1 MTQRA
6 NEPMGML
13 RGGGT
18 APAAAPAFALE
29 EHLFFWFTQVLDRRD
44 RNLAAALKSY
54 GLRAPEWRAL
64 ASLHARH
71 RLSMSEL
78 ADLTSIERTT
88 LSRTVDRMARKGWVV
103 RLSDTSDARVTRL
116 APTAAGERLFARIWP
131 AVHELNEA
139 AVVGIPE
146 PLVAT
151 VRLVLEGMRRNLD
164 ASLVARGRRTTEKL
178 KKLKEE
184 VGHGR

>member
-1 MTQRA
+1 MTQRVFDPA
-6 NEPMGML
+6 DGRSGNEP
-13 RGGGT
+13 R
-18 APAAAPAFALE
+18 APEFALE
-29 EHLFFWFTQVLDRRD
+29 QHLFFWFTQVLDRRD
-44 RNLAAALKSY
+44 RNLADALKSY
-54 GLRAPEWRAL
+54 GLRAPEWRVL
-64 ASLHARH
+64 ASLHSRH

-88 LSRTVDRMARKGWVV
+88 LSRTVDRMVRKGWVV

-116 APTAAGERLFARIWP
+116 APTASGERLFVRIWP

-139 AVVGIPE
+139 AVAGIPE

-164 ASLVARGRRTTEKL
+164 ASLAARGRRSRKSA
-178 KKLKEE
+178 
-184 VGHGR
+184 

>member
-1 MTQRA
+1 MSTRVFDPGDAGRA
-6 NEPMGML
+6 IDA
-13 RGGGT
+13 R
-18 APAAAPAFALE
+18 APEFALDQ
-29 EHLFFWFTQVLDRRD
+29 HLFFWFTQVLDRRD
-44 RNLAAALKSY
+44 RNLADALKSY
-54 GLRAPEWRAL
+54 GLRAPEWRVL

-88 LSRTVDRMARKGWVV
+88 LSRTVDRMVRKGWVV

-116 APTAAGERLFARIWP
+116 APTASGERLFARIWP
-131 AVHELNEA
+131 AVHSLNEA
-139 AVVGIPE
+139 SVAGIPE

-164 ASLVARGRRTTEKL
+164 ASLAQRGRRSTTKSA
-178 KKLKEE
+178 
-184 VGHGR
+184 